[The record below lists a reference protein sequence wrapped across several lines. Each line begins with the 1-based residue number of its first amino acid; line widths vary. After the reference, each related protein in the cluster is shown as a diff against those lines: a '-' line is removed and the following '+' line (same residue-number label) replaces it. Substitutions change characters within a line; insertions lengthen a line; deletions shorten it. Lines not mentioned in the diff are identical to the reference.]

1 MAVGN
6 AGTGPAATIRLHEK
20 SLLLQL
26 ALNFTLTL
34 GEGYMNG
41 RITIEQGTLYDLLEL
56 FAMNYQDSPPFPWE
70 QLAKPFMPLLQ
81 QLQQYNPLAN
91 ARANVAHH
99 YDLSYDLYK
108 LFLDAD
114 MQYSCAYFEN
124 PDDDLETAQ
133 LAKKRHIATKLLLQP
148 GMRVLDI
155 GCGWGGMALY
165 LAQNFDVE
173 VVGLTLSVEQH
184 KIATAR
190 AEQAGLSHKVK
201 FYLRDYRVEQ
211 GTYDRI
217 VSVGMFEHVG
227 VGHYSEF
234 FAKVKTLLKDD
245 GVMLLHS
252 IGRKDGPGE
261 TDAWMRK
268 YIFPGGYAPALSEV
282 LPKIEKQDFWVTDIE
297 ILRLHYAETLRH
309 WRTRFNLN
317 RDEIRALYDE
327 KFCRMWEFYLIGAEV
342 DFRYL
347 SPMVFQIQLTK
358 KHGPVPL
365 TRKYMAA

>member
-1 MAVGN
+1 
-6 AGTGPAATIRLHEK
+6 
-20 SLLLQL
+20 
-26 ALNFTLTL
+26 
-34 GEGYMNG
+34 
-41 RITIEQGTLYDLLEL
+41 
-56 FAMNYQDSPPFPWE
+56 
-70 QLAKPFMPLLQ
+70 
-81 QLQQYNPLAN
+81 
-91 ARANVAHH
+91 
-99 YDLSYDLYK
+99 
-108 LFLDAD
+108 
-114 MQYSCAYFEN
+114 
-124 PDDDLETAQ
+124 
-133 LAKKRHIATKLLLQP
+133 
-148 GMRVLDI
+148 MRVLDI